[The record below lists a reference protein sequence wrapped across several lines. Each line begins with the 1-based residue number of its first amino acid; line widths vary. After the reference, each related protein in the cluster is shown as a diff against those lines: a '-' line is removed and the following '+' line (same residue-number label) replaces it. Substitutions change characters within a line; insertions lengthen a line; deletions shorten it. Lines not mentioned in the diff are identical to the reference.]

1 MSAVTAMSGPPMCPK
16 EQVVFYRRKWKGSQ
30 VNIETKNERIE
41 QLVNK
46 LAEVNNQVTELN
58 KAIKYLL

>member
-1 MSAVTAMSGPPMCPK
+1 MSGPPMCPK
-16 EQVVFYRRKWKGSQ
+16 EQVVYYQRKWKASQ

-46 LAEVNNQVTELN
+46 LAEANNQVTEGN